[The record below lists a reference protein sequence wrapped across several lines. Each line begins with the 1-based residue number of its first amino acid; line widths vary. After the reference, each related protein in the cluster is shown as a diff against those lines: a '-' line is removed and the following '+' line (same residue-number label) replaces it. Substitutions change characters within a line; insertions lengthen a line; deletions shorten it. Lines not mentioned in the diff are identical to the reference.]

1 MKNKKIDLNINHNNI
16 VIIMASLKVEDDIS
30 FRKNVAKQLRKIVSY
45 TDKQAI
51 NLEKGL
57 FNSALKEASRR
68 NIVKKWDNSYFVQI
82 YSDKLRTLYFN
93 IKNTPHL
100 KNMIESNT
108 IKPHEIAFLTH
119 QEMDPERWDAMID
132 IKRKRD
138 KSKYESRHN
147 ASSEFTC
154 FKCKSNNCTYYQLQ
168 TRSADEPMTAFV
180 TCMDC
185 ANRWK
190 F

>member
-1 MKNKKIDLNINHNNI
+1 
-16 VIIMASLKVEDDIS
+16 
-30 FRKNVAKQLRKIVSY
+30 
-45 TDKQAI
+45 
-51 NLEKGL
+51 
-57 FNSALKEASRR
+57 
-68 NIVKKWDNSYFVQI
+68 
-82 YSDKLRTLYFN
+82 
-93 IKNTPHL
+93 
-100 KNMIESNT
+100 MIESNT

-168 TRSADEPMTAFV
+168 TRSADEPMTTFV

>member
-1 MKNKKIDLNINHNNI
+1 MKNKKIDLNIPHNNS
-16 VIIMASLKVEDDIS
+16 VIIMAALKVEDDVS
-30 FRKNVAKQLRKIVSY
+30 FRSNVAKQLRKIVSY
-45 TDKQAI
+45 TDKQVI
-51 NLEKGL
+51 NLEKGI
-57 FNSALKEASRR
+57 FNSVLKEASRR
-68 NIVKKWDNSYFVQI
+68 HIVKKWDNPYFVQI
-82 YSDKLRTLYFN
+82 YSDKLRTTYFN

-100 KNMIESNT
+100 KEMIADNT

-119 QEMDPERWDAMID
+119 QEMDPERWDEMID

-168 TRSADEPMTAFV
+168 TRSADEPMTTFV

>member
-1 MKNKKIDLNINHNNI
+1 MKNKKIDLNINRNNT

-30 FRKNVAKQLRKIVSY
+30 FRSNVAKQLRKIVSY
-45 TDKQAI
+45 TDNQAI

-57 FNSALKEASRR
+57 FNSVLKEASRR

-82 YSDKLRTLYFN
+82 YSDKLRTIYFN

-100 KNMIESNT
+100 KKLITEKS

-119 QEMDPERWDAMID
+119 QEMDPERWDEMID

-147 ASSEFTC
+147 ASSEFAC

-168 TRSADEPMTAFV
+168 TRSADEPMTTFV